1 VYTTFARQRL
11 QRRIIALV
19 AAYAI
24 ALTSLFATLSAV
36 RAAVTDATS
45 SGIVICQPTLLGQTA
60 PTGMPRDCDS
70 CCIGCATLLA
80 ALPPAPTASVA
91 IEQTQGFLLPAP
103 ATEKLPF
110 DPQVRSH
117 QSRGPPRAA

>member
-1 VYTTFARQRL
+1 MYRNFAKWQL

-19 AAYAI
+19 AAYTI
-24 ALTSLFATLSAV
+24 ALASLIATLSAV

-60 PTGMPRDCDS
+60 PSGMPSDCGS
-70 CCIGCATLLA
+70 CCIGCADLLA
-80 ALPPAPTASVA
+80 AVPPPPTASVA
-91 IEQTQGFLLPAP
+91 IEQTQGVLLPTP
-103 ATEKLPF
+103 PTDEPPF

-117 QSRGPPRAA
+117 QSRGPPRQV